1 MSIEFSE
8 FVFETILKGD
18 KKVSASAIMLI
29 SCPDQQGLV
38 ATVTDFLKRHSG
50 NIISL
55 EQHVDRED
63 SIFFM
68 RVEWDLDT
76 FDLSRDEIGQKFGVV
91 ADRYSIKY
99 SLHFSDY
106 KPRMA
111 LMVSKLSHCFY
122 DLLARFYS
130 GEWNIEIPLI
140 ISNHPDM
147 APVAEKYGIPYHIFE
162 VNKGNKAEQEAKELE
177 LLREYE
183 IDFVVLARYMQVL
196 SDNFVR
202 EYPNRVINI
211 HHSFLPAFAGA
222 RPYHNAHARGVK
234 IIGATS
240 HYITAN
246 LDEGPIIEQDVVG
259 VSHRESIEDLVR
271 KGRDVEKIV
280 LARAV
285 HNHVKNKVLVHKNR
299 TVIFN

>member
-1 MSIEFSE
+1 MS
-8 FVFETILKGD
+8 T
-18 KKVSASAIMLI
+18 SAIMLI

-38 ATVTDFLKRHSG
+38 AAVTDFLKRHSG
-50 NIISL
+50 NIINL

-63 SIFFM
+63 SMFFM
-68 RVEWDLDT
+68 RVEWDMET
-76 FDLSRDEIGQKFGVV
+76 FDLRRDEISQKFGVI

-99 SLHFSDY
+99 TLRFSDY

-122 DLLARFYS
+122 DLLARYYS
-130 GEWNIEIPLI
+130 GEWNVEIPLI

-147 APVAEKYGIPYHIFE
+147 AAVAEKYGIPYHIFE
-162 VNKGNKAEQEAKELE
+162 ITKESKAEQEAKELE
-177 LLREYE
+177 LMRECQ
-183 IDFVVLARYMQVL
+183 IDFIVLARYMQVL
-196 SDNFVR
+196 SDKFVA

-240 HYITAN
+240 HYVTAD

-285 HNHVKNKVLVHKNR
+285 LNHVENKVLVHKNR
-299 TVIFN
+299 TVVFN

>member
-1 MSIEFSE
+1 
-8 FVFETILKGD
+8 
-18 KKVSASAIMLI
+18 MLI

-50 NIISL
+50 NITNL
-55 EQHVDRED
+55 EQHVDTAE
-63 SIFFM
+63 SMFFM
-68 RVEWDLDT
+68 RVQWELDS
-76 FDLSRDEIGQKFGVV
+76 FELRRDEIAQKFSVI

-111 LMVSKLSHCFY
+111 LMVSKLSHCYY
-122 DLLARFYS
+122 DLLARYYS
-130 GEWNIEIPLI
+130 GEWNVEIPLI
-140 ISNHPDM
+140 ISNHADM

-162 VNKGNKAEQEAKELE
+162 INKDNKAEQEANELE
-177 LLREYE
+177 LMREHQ
-183 IDFVVLARYMQVL
+183 IDFIVLARYMQVL
-196 SDNFVR
+196 SDDFVS

-240 HYITAN
+240 HYVTAH

-259 VSHRESIEDLVR
+259 VSHRESIDDLVR

-285 HNHVKNKVLVHKNR
+285 LNHVENKVLVYKNR
-299 TVIFN
+299 TVVFN

>member
-1 MSIEFSE
+1 
-8 FVFETILKGD
+8 
-18 KKVSASAIMLI
+18 MLI

-38 ATVTDFLKRHSG
+38 AAVTDFLKRHSG
-50 NIISL
+50 NIINL
-55 EQHVDRED
+55 EQHVDRQD
-63 SIFFM
+63 GMFFM
-68 RVEWDLDT
+68 RVEWDLET
-76 FDLSRDEIGQKFGVV
+76 FDLRRDEINAKFGVI
-91 ADRYSIKY
+91 ADRYSMKY
-99 SLHFSDY
+99 TLRYSDY

-122 DLLARFYS
+122 DLLARYYS
-130 GEWNIEIPLI
+130 GEWNVEIPLI

-147 APVAEKYGIPYHIFE
+147 AGVAEKYGIPYHVFE
-162 VNKGNKAEQEAKELE
+162 INKENKAEQEAKELE

-183 IDFVVLARYMQVL
+183 IDFIVLARYMQVL
-196 SDNFVR
+196 SDSFVS

-240 HYITAN
+240 HYVTAD

-259 VSHRESIEDLVR
+259 VSHRESIDDLVR

-285 HNHVKNKVLVHKNR
+285 LNHVENKVLVHKNR
-299 TVIFN
+299 TVVFN

>member
-1 MSIEFSE
+1 
-8 FVFETILKGD
+8 
-18 KKVSASAIMLI
+18 MLI

-50 NIISL
+50 NITNL
-55 EQHVDRED
+55 EQHVNAAEAM
-63 SIFFM
+63 FFM
-68 RVEWDLDT
+68 RVQWELDS
-76 FDLSRDEIGQKFGVV
+76 FELRRDEIAQKFSVI

-111 LMVSKLSHCFY
+111 LMVSKLSHCYY
-122 DLLARFYS
+122 DLLARYYS
-130 GEWNIEIPLI
+130 GEWNVEIPLI
-140 ISNHPDM
+140 ISNHADM

-162 VNKGNKAEQEAKELE
+162 INKDNKAEQEANELE
-177 LLREYE
+177 LMREHQ
-183 IDFVVLARYMQVL
+183 IDFIVLARYMQVL
-196 SDNFVR
+196 SDDFVS

-240 HYITAN
+240 HYVTAH

-259 VSHRESIEDLVR
+259 VSHRESIDDLVR

-285 HNHVKNKVLVHKNR
+285 LNHVENKVLVYKNR
-299 TVIFN
+299 TVVFN